1 MSHGELPGSPGDL
14 HHHHEEKL
22 QTFAGGG
29 GSSDNLFQIKGVI
42 ELLHIYGI
50 VETNL
55 SADVDNL
62 SLDVFPTGGAL
73 VALATLVDSAS
84 APAGSLFVKMTDATN
99 ALVLRSSVVPYIAEN
114 TNWREPF
121 VSPIIGAQG
130 DGTDTFIRATYSGVA
145 TSGAI
150 TWVIEYATVN
160 ETGLVIPV

>member
-1 MSHGELPGSPGDL
+1 MAFEHLPGSPGDL
-14 HHHHEEKL
+14 QNHHELKL

-29 GSSDNLFQIKGVI
+29 GSSDNLFQVKGII
-42 ELLHIYGI
+42 EVRHIYGVI
-50 VETNL
+50 MVDL

-84 APAGSLFVKMTDATN
+84 APAGSLFVKMTDAST
-99 ALVLRSSVVPYIAEN
+99 ALVLKTSVVPYVAEN

-121 VSPIIGAQG
+121 VNAIIGAQG

-150 TWVIEYATVN
+150 LWILDYDTLNDTA
-160 ETGLVIPV
+160 LVIPV